1 MSTYQYEALDSAGKP
16 TKGSV
21 EAGSSED
28 AIQQIRGQGF
38 FPTSVRQDDEGGGK
52 KGLLGGR
59 GKSGSKKS
67 AAKKKKKKEPKVK
80 GEKKKGFEIKLP
92 AIGGVN
98 IKILTQFTRQLS
110 TLQDA
115 GLPLLRSL
123 QILEQQQKPGKLKN
137 ILSDVVQD
145 VESGS
150 TLSDS
155 FAKHPKGFDRL
166 YCKMVAAGEIGG
178 VLDIILQRLAN
189 FMEKAA
195 RLRARIKGAMIYPTV
210 VVIIAVA
217 IVTGIMY
224 FVIPKFEE
232 IFADFEI
239 ELPAL
244 TNFLI
249 DASAW
254 VAGTRPDQL
263 LPGWAVIVASPFVL
277 VVLLKM
283 LRKTDFGRAMLDWV
297 VLKIPVVGVLVEKT
311 TVARFTR
318 TLGTLV
324 SAGVPI
330 LEAINITRDTC
341 GNWVFER
348 ALQRVHDSIREG
360 ESFSAPLRESKVCD
374 GIVVNM
380 IDVGEETGDLDV
392 MLMKIA
398 DNYDEEVD
406 VAVQSLLSLVEPLL
420 VVVLGSIVG
429 GIVLALFMPLV
440 KMIQSVSDSQS

>member
-1 MSTYQYEALDSAGKP
+1 MATYQYEALDSAGKP
-16 TKGSV
+16 TSGSV

-28 AIQQIRGQGF
+28 AIQQISGQGF
-38 FPTSVRQDDEGGGK
+38 FPTSVTQSDGEGGRKKARVKAGGK
-52 KGLLGGR
+52 R
-59 GKSGSKKS
+59 
-67 AAKKKKKKEPKVK
+67 KKKKEKPEAKSK
-80 GEKKKGFEIKLP
+80 KEKKGIQIRLPSFGPVKIK
-92 AIGGVN
+92 V
-98 IKILTQFTRQLS
+98 LTQFTRQLS

-123 QILEQQQKPGKLKN
+123 QILEQQQKPGKLKV
-137 ILSDVVQD
+137 ILTQVVAD
-145 VESGS
+145 VEAGS
-150 TLSDS
+150 TLSDA
-155 FAKHPKGFDRL
+155 FARHPKGFDRL

-178 VLDIILQRLAN
+178 VLDVILQRLAN

-210 VVIIAVA
+210 VVIIAIA

-239 ELPAL
+239 ELPGL
-244 TNFLI
+244 TKFLI
-249 DASAW
+249 QASSW
-254 VAGTRPDQL
+254 VAGKQPGQL
-263 LPGWAVIVASPFVL
+263 VPGWSVIVASPFVL
-277 VVLLKM
+277 FSGLKVFK
-283 LRKTDFGRAMLDWV
+283 KTGFGRAAIDWV

-330 LEAINITRDTC
+330 LEAVNITRDTC

-360 ESFSAPLRESKVCD
+360 ESFAAPLRESKVCD

-392 MLMKIA
+392 MLMKVA

-406 VAVQSLLSLVEPLL
+406 VAVQSLLSLVEPML
-420 VVVLGSIVG
+420 VVVLGTIVG

-440 KMIQSVSDSQS
+440 KMIQSVSENQ